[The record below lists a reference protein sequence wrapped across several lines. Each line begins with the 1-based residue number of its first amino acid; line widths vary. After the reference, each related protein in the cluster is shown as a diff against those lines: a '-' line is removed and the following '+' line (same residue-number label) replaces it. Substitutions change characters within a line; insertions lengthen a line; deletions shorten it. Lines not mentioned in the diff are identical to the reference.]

1 MFVTTLALRWLEC
14 TFHSVIVCIYALS
27 RGLIIN
33 LRITIYDLRIT
44 IYDLF
49 WGEKRVQ
56 RYCFFLIWQ
65 NFFAF
70 FCEIVCTSEK
80 KALILQSERGR
91 L

>member
-1 MFVTTLALRWLEC
+1 MLIYELR
-14 TFHSVIVCIYALS
+14 F
-27 RGLIIN
+27 
-33 LRITIYDLRIT
+33 T